1 MFLLPSGHGVCATV
15 HLASEVVLFLDITV
29 IVMAWNFD
37 DFFLSL
43 GVYFYYRLGLC
54 QYHNFTR
61 YRLVDYKILALY
73 K

>member
-37 DFFLSL
+37 DFF
-43 GVYFYYRLGLC
+43 
-54 QYHNFTR
+54 YHWGFIFII
-61 YRLVDYKILALY
+61 D
-73 K
+73 